1 MKLILTF
8 NAKMNTSID
17 QLCCYL
23 TYIVKYCNSIFKPLL
38 IHYLGV
44 AKCRKLASFLKI
56 YKDAVREFLHVFD
69 YQPEGNLFKSSCI
82 KHSRYLIPTFVSSTD
97 GVLEYQAQSPDEG
110 ALVSAARN
118 FGFVFKVGGIKPL
131 TITCSYTTLF

>member
-44 AKCRKLASFLKI
+44 AKCRKHASFLKI
-56 YKDAVREFLHVFD
+56 YKDVVREF
-69 YQPEGNLFKSSCI
+69 
-82 KHSRYLIPTFVSSTD
+82 
-97 GVLEYQAQSPDEG
+97 
-110 ALVSAARN
+110 
-118 FGFVFKVGGIKPL
+118 
-131 TITCSYTTLF
+131 